1 MLLVLIVLGIAAVVF
16 IARRFANQRREVK
29 TGAEE
34 LLAERFAHGE
44 IDEADYLS
52 RRNALRS

>member
-1 MLLVLIVLGIAAVVF
+1 MLVDLMWNNKFFILGPPVAAFREPDF
-16 IARRFANQRREVK
+16 I
-29 TGAEE
+29 
-34 LLAERFAHGE
+34 LAERFARGE